1 MKRVREVLGAKRLF
15 RDHWIICTENSGK
28 ESRID
33 AKSPFPKS
41 NAIFCLIVLV
51 IPLLLKIKRIDV

>member
-15 RDHWIICTENSGK
+15 RDHWIICTENSDK

-41 NAIFCLIVLV
+41 NAIFLFSCFSD
-51 IPLLLKIKRIDV
+51 PFSTENKEN